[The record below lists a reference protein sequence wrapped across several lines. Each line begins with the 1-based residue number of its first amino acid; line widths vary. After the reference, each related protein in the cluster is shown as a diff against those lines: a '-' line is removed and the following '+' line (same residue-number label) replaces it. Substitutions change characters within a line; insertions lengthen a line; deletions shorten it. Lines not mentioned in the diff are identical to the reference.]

1 MCVYVKIAVFLSTNP
16 IAPRRR
22 NAFAALAASR
32 RRSDPIGKRSAPLG
46 KLFQIRNI
54 DMTYLF
60 SSPTEFQ
67 TLAY

>member
-16 IAPRRR
+16 IAPRR

-67 TLAY
+67 TLIY